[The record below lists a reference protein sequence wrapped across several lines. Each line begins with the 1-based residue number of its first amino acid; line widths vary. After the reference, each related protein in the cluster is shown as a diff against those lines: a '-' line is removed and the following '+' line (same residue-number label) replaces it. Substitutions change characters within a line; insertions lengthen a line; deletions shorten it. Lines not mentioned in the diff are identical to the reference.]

1 MSFGIKMAPELRI
14 GASRRAVRT
23 AFGDKPSAIY
33 LGSGRSA
40 SGPFAYWAGLS
51 AQEHHPEAPATDR
64 PIDLA
69 ALGAQIRGANRP
81 AEIAAAARTEAA
93 LVIAHLEL
101 FPVPAAP
108 VVAPPDN
115 VDTKAVAT
123 ELRSQALLGGGRRRT
138 MARWRAG
145 REAAGGTADEVAHR
159 RDQAEGEYQATL
171 KEASGRY
178 EALVANEPEDVLGAL
193 EAAFERRESPAAPID
208 CYGDTASVVLCLP
221 PISAVPKVKP
231 VIPPKGKAN
240 LQPRTA
246 AQRHGLYLRVVASAV
261 VGVVRQTLATA
272 PGLGEVRVLAVRPT
286 SADQDTP
293 PLEAVYAGC
302 FDAQGVAGTEWADVD
317 PLDEIAAVPG
327 RLLNLTHDDQVVA
340 ALDLG
345 AEPEVASMVDT
356 LSAALH
362 PGPAA

>member
-1 MSFGIKMAPELRI
+1 
-14 GASRRAVRT
+14 
-23 AFGDKPSAIY
+23 
-33 LGSGRSA
+33 
-40 SGPFAYWAGLS
+40 
-51 AQEHHPEAPATDR
+51 
-64 PIDLA
+64 A
-69 ALGAQIRGANRP
+69 ALGTEIRGANRP

-115 VDTKAVAT
+115 VDTKAGAT

-138 MARWRAG
+138 MARWRAA

-171 KEASGRY
+171 KEAAGRL

-193 EAAFERRESPAAPID
+193 EAAFERNESPAAPID
-208 CYGDTASVVLCLP
+208 CYDDTASVALCLP
-221 PISAVPKVKP
+221 PFSAVPELKP
-231 VIPPKGKAN
+231 IIPPKGKAT
-240 LQPRTA
+240 LRPRTA
-246 AQRHGLYLRVVASAV
+246 AECHDLYLRVLASAV
-261 VGVVRQTLATA
+261 VSVVRQTLATA
-272 PGLGEVRVLAVRPT
+272 PGLGQVRVLAVRPT
-286 SADQDTP
+286 GADRGAP
-293 PLEAVYAGC
+293 PLEAVYAGS
-302 FDAQGVAGTEWADVD
+302 FDGRRVAGTVWEDVD
-317 PLDEIAAVPG
+317 PLDEITAVPG
-327 RLLNLTHDDQVVA
+327 RLLNLTHEAQVVA

-345 AEPEVASMVDT
+345 TEPEVAAAVDI